1 MTHCPSAFIILLT
14 LSVPPSPIT
23 PQRKIDSKS
32 YFSEGFLR
40 LCSSTSSPSPP
51 TPAIFTSSRDR
62 RPPPPFAPRPPPTR
76 VRAVS
81 AHPLHSRGSTS
92 RCKLHHCSLTGM
104 WDFTRAWAFL
114 SFFLFFFFF
123 SISSFKRCRF
133 VISILDLV
141 LLEEEGFV
149 SFMNLS
155 ELKVKHW
162 FLLLWMGNSNWETK
176 RK

>member
-1 MTHCPSAFIILLT
+1 MTHYPHTFIILLT
-14 LSVPPSPIT
+14 LSVPPSPVT

-40 LCSSTSSPSPP
+40 LCSSASSPSPP

-81 AHPLHSRGSTS
+81 AHPHHSRGSTS
-92 RCKLHHCSLTGM
+92 RCKLHHRSLTGM

-114 SFFLFFFFF
+114 FFFFYLF
-123 SISSFKRCRF
+123 FQTVSICDLYSWSSFIGGRRF
-133 VISILDLV
+133 CLFYELVRTESKALISVIMDGKL
-141 LLEEEGFV
+141 
-149 SFMNLS
+149 
-155 ELKVKHW
+155 
-162 FLLLWMGNSNWETK
+162 
-176 RK
+176 